1 MPSSN
6 IPIISNLLATIRLLV
21 NDKLRRKDRFDTV
34 VLSTLTWFLLYF
46 AYKLWKHL
54 QRYGLHQGFEVPLKR
69 YALKQVRR
77 IPQVRAK
84 IDAEL
89 DKATEGLDEMVLKDV
104 EHRNSA
110 LPQQG
115 KPSSE
120 LLPYMEKCAEK
131 EHKNWE
137 NGGQSGCVYH
147 GGEELYEMQ
156 GKVLGMFALSNLL
169 HADVF
174 TKTRQMEAEVIAMT
188 LDLFNG
194 KSEEGACG
202 SVTSGGTES
211 ILLAMKAYRDWGRA
225 ECGITEPNIVIPHSA
240 HAAFIKAGQYF
251 GIDVRVA
258 RLTEDVMDVN
268 LNHVESLINKNT
280 VAIVG
285 SCPQFPQGVVD
296 NIEGLAKIALE
307 HKTNLHVDCCL
318 GGYLLPFMEE
328 NGFPMP
334 TKFDFRVPGVT
345 SISCDT
351 HKYGFSPKGTSV
363 LMFRSPDLRKYQ
375 YSTCSEWPG
384 GIYGTPTIC
393 GSRPAAAVAAT
404 WATLMHI
411 GHDGYKQSCK
421 TIVSAAKQ
429 LEKGIDSI
437 DGIRVLGRPSVSVV
451 AITCTN
457 GVNDYDL
464 AEWLKENTK
473 THWNLNMLQMP
484 SGVHICVTRLN
495 AGKID
500 ELLKDIEAGVEAE
513 KAKLDSGVKSGHSGI
528 AAVYG
533 SAASVPKELADV
545 VVAKYLDTCYKA

>member
-1 MPSSN
+1 SPSTFNSN
-6 IPIISNLLATIRLLV
+6 AIDPSV
-21 NDKLRRKDRFDTV
+21 KLRRKDRFDTV
-34 VLSTLTWFLLYF
+34 VVSTLTWFVLYF
-46 AYKLWKHL
+46 AYKAWKHL
-54 QRYGLHQGFEVPLKR
+54 KRYGLHNGVEIPLKR
-69 YALKQVRR
+69 FALNQARK
-77 IPQVRAK
+77 IPQVREK
-84 IDAEL
+84 IDSEL
-89 DKATEGLDEMVLKDV
+89 DKATSGLDEMILKDV
-104 EHRNSA
+104 DQRTTS
-110 LPQQG
+110 LPKDG

-120 LLPYMEKCAEK
+120 LLPYMQGCAEK
-131 EHKNWE
+131 EHQHWKN
-137 NGGQSGCVYH
+137 GSQSGCVYH
-147 GGEELYEMQ
+147 GGEELYDMQ
-156 GKVLGMFALSNLL
+156 GKVMGMFVLSNLL

-194 KSEEGACG
+194 KPEDGACG

-211 ILLAMKAYRDWGRA
+211 ILLAIKTYRDWGRA
-225 ECGITEPNIVIPHSA
+225 ERGITEPNIVIPHSA
-240 HAAFIKAGQYF
+240 HAAFIKAGQFF
-251 GIDVRVA
+251 GVDVRIA
-258 RLTEDVMDVN
+258 KLTEDVMDVD
-268 LNHVESLINKNT
+268 LNHVESLVNKNT

-285 SCPQFPQGVVD
+285 SCPQFPHGVVD
-296 NIEGLAKIALE
+296 NIEGLSKIAMA
-307 HKTNLHVDCCL
+307 HKTNLHVDGCL

-328 NGFPMP
+328 NGFQMP

-363 LMFRSPDLRKYQ
+363 LMFRSTEMRKYQ

-411 GHDGYKQSCK
+411 GRDGYRESCK
-421 TIVSAAKQ
+421 SIVGAAKK
-429 LEKGIDSI
+429 LEKGIRQI
-437 DGIRVLGRPSVSVV
+437 EGVRVLGRPSVSVV

-464 AEWLKENTK
+464 AAWLKDNTK
-473 THWNLNMLQMP
+473 THWNLNMLQLP
-484 SGVHICVTRLN
+484 SGIHICVTRLN
-495 AGKID
+495 SGKMD
-500 ELLKDIEAGVEAE
+500 ELLKDIKAGVEAE
-513 KAKLDSGVKSGHSGI
+513 KAKLDSGVKSGHSDN

-533 SAASVPKELADV
+533 SAASVPKELADI